1 MLKPLLIGSFI
12 IITNMGV
19 QCFSIVAMI
28 RYLLKKQKM
37 RVARSTFFSDLNML
51 CQVLIVLF
59 AGHILQFMIW
69 AELFILLGEFSDF
82 NTAFYHSMVNFS
94 SLGYGDI
101 VMSETW
107 RLLGPLEAC
116 NGVLM
121 FGLSAGAML
130 AIMAQIFTRHSAID

>member
-1 MLKPLLIGSFI
+1 MFKPLLLGSLTI
-12 IITNMGV
+12 IVNMGI
-19 QCFSIVAMI
+19 QCFAIVAMI
-28 RYLLKKQKM
+28 RYLFKKQKLD
-37 RVARSTFFSDLNML
+37 VVKATFFSDVNML
-51 CQVLIVLF
+51 CNMLAVLF

-69 AELFILLGEFSDF
+69 AEIFILLGEFRDF

-101 VMSETW
+101 VMNETW
-107 RLLGPLEAC
+107 RLLGALEAC

-130 AIMAQIFTRHSAID
+130 ATMTRMFSRHIETD

>member
-1 MLKPLLIGSFI
+1 MFEPLLLGSLTI
-12 IITNMGV
+12 IVNMGI
-19 QCFSIVAMI
+19 QCFAIVAMI
-28 RYLLKKQKM
+28 RYLFKKQNMTVVK
-37 RVARSTFFSDLNML
+37 ATFLSDVNML
-51 CQVLIVLF
+51 CNMLAVLF

-107 RLLGPLEAC
+107 RLLGALEAC
-116 NGVLM
+116 NGLLM

-130 AIMAQIFTRHSAID
+130 AIMASMFSRHVGTD

>member
-1 MLKPLLIGSFI
+1 MFEPLLLGSLTI
-12 IITNMGV
+12 IVNMGI
-19 QCFSIVAMI
+19 QCFAIVAMI
-28 RYLLKKQKM
+28 RYLFKKQNMTVVK
-37 RVARSTFFSDLNML
+37 ATFLSDVNML
-51 CQVLIVLF
+51 CNMLAVLF

-107 RLLGPLEAC
+107 RLLGALEAC

-130 AIMAQIFTRHSAID
+130 AIMASMFSRHVGTD